1 MRSNKVAQRASPTRA
16 KVMCPPSKP
25 SKGSA
30 PGRQA
35 GQKRLES
42 GAVRWRHRA
51 MTIVLLL
58 CAIQP
63 PALAQS
69 LVPSGQ
75 LSCVRTKLG
84 LHQLATSVTASKP
97 ESAQGPMVVLPQTWV
112 FPTAAE
118 QPTAPAVQT
127 RVSSTAEFLEALDGT
142 ADTIV
147 LAYQGQFNFD
157 YQLCQEPGSA
167 VLVMCPNHEKTYG
180 TDKNVGALIN
190 RSVKIIG
197 ERGPLC
203 ERPVVH
209 LKRSDDS
216 AALWV
221 VRGGNVEIRGI
232 HFRGPANTDK
242 NRSSGQPGYSAILAM
257 RPAHPRER
265 LSIIDNEFDEWT
277 MAGVDVLGEHD
288 VRSYAE
294 YLPEWPRP
302 TEADGDFLRIERNYF
317 HHNARENAGYGVA
330 VSGGVHAWILGNL
343 FAFNRHDVSSSG
355 FAYAGYTAKFNYLM
369 EGAYKDNS
377 STLGHY
383 NQHFDVH
390 GTAPFDNGK
399 TSGYGETAGDRFL
412 IANNTIRG
420 AQTYTVL
427 NTRPAFMLRGKANSW
442 ARFDNN
448 VLVHA
453 DAGDA
458 ITVKVSRSNPE
469 PFAPYNLSQSGN
481 QYRTDNVNRLMT
493 GDFDGDGRADLML
506 TNGTAWWVS
515 RNFEQP
521 WAFLHA
527 SSKLSHELVVAD
539 VDGDRIDDVIF
550 KEGASLKYLPRGSG
564 NPTLLAT
571 LPPGATDV
579 SMDTVVVHGKKLC
592 LINREQKIYCRKG
605 DSWAGMSDK
614 RVRSLAF
621 DGREAAWIT
630 TTSGEIYRNA
640 INSGDSSWQKMRGS
654 DGARIAAGGDQVWL
668 INTAGL
674 IYQWR
679 NLKWVQ
685 TPGSSGKDI
694 HVTQDGRVVTL
705 NNTVGLAYRWNG
717 TQWDRLQGDMSKQ

>member
-1 MRSNKVAQRASPTRA
+1 MQTSKVEPWANPARVLAASRSCNASNDAARGPRA
-16 KVMCPPSKP
+16 
-25 SKGSA
+25 
-30 PGRQA
+30 GRSLL
-35 GQKRLES
+35 GF
-42 GAVRWRHRA
+42 GVVRWCHQA
-51 MTIVLLL
+51 LALALLL
-58 CAIQP
+58 WAIQP
-63 PALAQS
+63 QAFAQT
-69 LVPSGQ
+69 LLPSGQ
-75 LSCVRTKLG
+75 LDCVHAKSG
-84 LHQLATSVTASKP
+84 IHPLATTVTASKP
-97 ESAQGPMVVLPQTWV
+97 ESALGPLVVLPQTWG
-112 FPTAAE
+112 FPTTAE
-118 QPTAPAVQT
+118 QPVAPALQT
-127 RVSSTAEFLEALDGT
+127 RVNNTAEFLEALDGT

-157 YQLCQEPGSA
+157 YQLCKEPGNA
-167 VLVMCPNHEKTYG
+167 LLVMCPKHKETYG

-209 LKRSDDS
+209 LKRNDDS

-221 VRGGNVEIRGI
+221 VRGGNIEIRGI
-232 HFRGPANTDK
+232 HFRGPAHTEE
-242 NRSSGQPGYSAILAM
+242 NRSGSQKGYSAILAI
-257 RPAHPRER
+257 RPARPTER

-277 MAGVDVLGEHD
+277 GAGVDVQGEHD
-288 VRSYAE
+288 VRSYAQ
-294 YLPEWPRP
+294 YQADWPRP

-317 HHNARENAGYGVA
+317 HHNAREGTGYGVGVA
-330 VSGGVHAWILGNL
+330 GGVHAWILGNL
-343 FAFNRHDVSSSG
+343 FAFNRHDVASSG
-355 FAYAGYTAKFNYLM
+355 FAFAGYTAKFNYLM
-369 EGAYKDNS
+369 EGAYWDSS

-390 GTAPFDNGK
+390 GTAPNDKGE

-420 AQTYTVL
+420 AQTYSVI

-458 ITVKVSRSNPE
+458 ITVKASKNNPE
-469 PFAPYNLSQSGN
+469 RFAPYNLSQSGN

-506 TNGTAWWVS
+506 TNGTAWWIS
-515 RNFEQP
+515 RNFETP

-539 VDGDRIDDVIF
+539 VDGDHIDDVIF

-571 LPPGATDV
+571 LPADATDV
-579 SMDTVVVHGKKLC
+579 SMDALVVHGKRLC
-592 LINREQKIYCRKG
+592 LINRQQKVYCRKG
-605 DSWAGMSDK
+605 SGWAGFGDK
-614 RVRSLAF
+614 RGRDMAI
-621 DGREAAWIT
+621 DGNEAVWLT
-630 TTSGEIYRNA
+630 TASGEIYRHVDNKVD
-640 INSGDSSWQKMRGS
+640 IFWQKMPGS
-654 DGARIAAGGDQVWL
+654 DGVRIAAGRDQVWL
-668 INTAGL
+668 VNTAGL

-679 NLKWVQ
+679 NLRWVQ
-685 TPGSSGKDI
+685 MPGSSGKEI

-705 NNTVGLAYRWNG
+705 TNTAGLFYRWNG
-717 TQWDRLQGDMSKQ
+717 TRWDRLRGDF